1 MSKPSNL
8 NQALR
13 AWMDVA
19 MHRSMRGWAHHAKAM
34 GLSMPQFSILM
45 QLQHH
50 GHCGISD
57 ISERF
62 EISPAAA
69 SQHVEKLVQA
79 GLLARM
85 ETPEDRRVREIQ
97 LTDKGRGLIEKGMA
111 QRHAWLEEL
120 TTKFGDADRQRI
132 AQALAD
138 LTEATRALE
147 RGQREHS
154 AE

>member
-1 MSKPSNL
+1 MSKTSNL

-13 AWMDVA
+13 TWMDVA
-19 MHRSMRGWAHHAKAM
+19 MHRSMRGWSHHAKSM
-34 GLSMPQFSILM
+34 GLSMAQFSILM

-50 GHCGISD
+50 GQCGISD

-79 GLLARM
+79 GLLARL

-97 LTDKGRGLIEKGMA
+97 LTDKGRSLIEKGMT
-111 QRHAWLEEL
+111 QRHAWLERL
-120 TTKFGDADRQRI
+120 AATFGEADRQRI
-132 AQALAD
+132 AMALTE
-138 LTEATRALE
+138 LTEAARTLDDIE
-147 RGQREHS
+147 RERPGE
-154 AE
+154 

>member
-13 AWMDVA
+13 GWMDVA
-19 MHRSMRGWAHHAKAM
+19 MHRSMRGWAHHAKSM

-45 QLQHH
+45 QLRYH
-50 GHCGISD
+50 GQCGISD

-97 LTDKGRGLIEKGMA
+97 LTDKGRSLIEKGMA
-111 QRHAWLEEL
+111 QRHAWLEQL
-120 TTKFGDADRQRI
+120 AATFGEADRQRI
-132 AQALAD
+132 AVALAD
-138 LTEATRALE
+138 LTEAARTLDHT
-147 RGQREHS
+147 QRVRSDE
-154 AE
+154 